1 MLRRNKVRLFFFFK
15 NFIRGLLFFAI
26 ALGFYKV
33 SFSYLDLF
41 SLKNQISFDFPSFF
55 VFTLFFMSE
64 VILGI
69 IPPELFMIW
78 AISSKPLGSYLF
90 YVITF
95 SFLSYIAGFTAF
107 LFGKYLHNTWL
118 YEFMKKNIIGKYERK
133 ISAFGWL
140 VIVVAAITPLPF
152 SATCAVVGAVGFDRR
167 KYLFYSSARF
177 LRYAIYGFFI
187 WLAHPF

>member
-33 SFSYLDLF
+33 SFSYLDLS

-118 YEFMKKNIIGKYERK
+118 YDFMKKNIIGKYERK

-140 VIVVAAITPLPF
+140 VIVVAAITPIPF
-152 SATCAVVGAVGFDRR
+152 SATCAVVGAVGFDRK

>member
-33 SFSYLDLF
+33 SFSYLDLS
-41 SLKNQISFDFPSFF
+41 SLKNQISFDYPSFF

-78 AISSKPLGSYLF
+78 AISSKPIGSYLF

-152 SATCAVVGAVGFDRR
+152 SATCAVVGAVGFDRK

>member
-33 SFSYLDLF
+33 SFSYLDLS

-90 YVITF
+90 YVVTF

>member
-33 SFSYLDLF
+33 SFSYLDLS
-41 SLKNQISFDFPSFF
+41 SLKNQISFDYPSFF

-90 YVITF
+90 YVVTF

-152 SATCAVVGAVGFDRR
+152 SATCAVVGAVGFDRK

>member
-33 SFSYLDLF
+33 SFSYLDLS

-78 AISSKPLGSYLF
+78 AISSKPIGSYLF

-118 YEFMKKNIIGKYERK
+118 YEYMKKNIIGKYERK

-152 SATCAVVGAVGFDRR
+152 SATCAVVGAVGFDRK

>member
-33 SFSYLDLF
+33 SFSYLDLS

-78 AISSKPLGSYLF
+78 AISSKPIGSYLF
-90 YVITF
+90 YVVTF

-152 SATCAVVGAVGFDRR
+152 SATCAVVGAVGFDRK

>member
-33 SFSYLDLF
+33 SFSYLDLS

-90 YVITF
+90 YVVTF

-152 SATCAVVGAVGFDRR
+152 SATCAVVGAVGFDRK